1 MKNWQKPDFDFNIF
15 CIFIAYVAIF
25 LLSKSNN
32 SHLPAGFFV
41 EEFLQ
46 YTYDISK
53 KNNLPTFAYI
63 QFERNQDDE
72 SEEI

>member
-41 EEFLQ
+41 EEFL
-46 YTYDISK
+46 
-53 KNNLPTFAYI
+53 
-63 QFERNQDDE
+63 
-72 SEEI
+72 